1 VPVMARPE
9 ALPMTAP
16 RTRRESPSSVEL
28 DALLS
33 SERDPEPRRPRA
45 MRRALIGL
53 LVCVIVLGLVLVGM
67 MVHVQSRLSGQLAR
81 VDNVFT
87 GLADRPARS
96 TSGTAGDALNI
107 LVMGTDRRSEAA
119 TTGSAATGA
128 EWVPGAQRTDTIM
141 ILHVDGDREGASLIS
156 IPRDAWVDVP
166 GYGENKINAAFSF
179 AGPSLAV
186 QTIEDYTG
194 VRIDHLAVI
203 DWTGFETLTDALG
216 GVTVTV
222 PRTIQDTRHHVV
234 WTKGEQ
240 RLDGSQALLY
250 VRQRYGLPHGDF
262 DRIRRQQAFLRSLMH
277 SSITTLRGSNPK
289 TAYDLLDATT
299 RSISVDEGWSFDTM
313 RDLTL
318 DLRGISPRDVEFI
331 TAPVRGLGREG
342 DQSVVYLDRA
352 ANRDLWSDVFD
363 DRVDRWVERNGTA
376 IAAGPVP

>member
-1 VPVMARPE
+1 MI
-9 ALPMTAP
+9 AP
-16 RTRRESPSSVEL
+16 RTGRESPSSVEL

-33 SERDPEPRRPRA
+33 SESDPAPRRPRA

-53 LVCVIVLGLVLVGM
+53 LVCVTVLGLALVGM
-67 MVHVQSRLSGQLAR
+67 LFHVQSRLSGQLDR
-81 VDNVFT
+81 IDNVFT

-119 TTGSAATGA
+119 TTGSEATAA

-156 IPRDAWVDVP
+156 IPRDAWVNVP

-179 AGPSLAV
+179 AGPALAV

-203 DWTGFETLTDALG
+203 DWTGFETLTDAAG

-222 PRTIQDTRHHVV
+222 PRTIEDTRHHVV

-299 RSISVDEGWSFDTM
+299 KSISVDEGWSFDAM
-313 RDLTL
+313 RDLTV
-318 DLRGISPRDVEFI
+318 DLRGISSRDVDFI

-363 DRVDRWVERNGTA
+363 DRVDRWVERNGA
-376 IAAGPVP
+376 AVAAGPVR